1 MNDFDLIGWIVSIGI
16 FVGIF
21 SMLYFLWSNFH
32 ESIYKND
39 LDKTKAE
46 SKKGKAG
53 TIIAFIVII
62 WIIGFLLLGDINKGL

>member
-16 FVGIF
+16 FIGIF
-21 SMLYFLWSNFH
+21 AMLYFLWLNFH
-32 ESIYKND
+32 ESLNKND

-53 TIIAFIVII
+53 TIISFIVII
-62 WIIGFLLLGDINKGL
+62 WIIGFLVFGSNQ